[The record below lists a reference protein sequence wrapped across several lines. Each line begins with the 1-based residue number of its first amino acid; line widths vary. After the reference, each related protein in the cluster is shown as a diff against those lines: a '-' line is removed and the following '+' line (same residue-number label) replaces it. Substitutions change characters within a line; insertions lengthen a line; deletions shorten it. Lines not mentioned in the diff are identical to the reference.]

1 MNKHARIFDAVHSS
15 REEKPGTSDAQP
27 VQTWLKFV
35 GVDKNAVI
43 LGWAAS
49 PGSDSMHA
57 LMMHATSPA

>member
-15 REEKPGTSDAQP
+15 REEKPGTSDTQLAQT
-27 VQTWLKFV
+27 QLKFV

-49 PGSDSMHA
+49 PGSNGMHA
-57 LMMHATSPA
+57 LTTHATSPA